1 MIQIR
6 DEEIQTEYG
15 FTNGC
20 CSCETHDL
28 SKDIKEIIFSSDE
41 YKGTIVLL
49 CKECRELL
57 KSIL

>member
-6 DEEIQTEYG
+6 DEEIQNEYG

-20 CSCETHDL
+20 AACRTRDM
-28 SKDIKEIIFSSDE
+28 SKDIKEIVFSQDSNTNVIICICE
-41 YKGTIVLL
+41 K
-49 CKECRELL
+49 CRELL